1 MHAMRGFTGGGEYP
15 FRGKKIKV
23 LHTDQKRSEGN
34 IALVNQKVGKQKAFT
49 LAEVLITLGIIGI
62 VAAMTMPMLIGKY
75 KKQVTVTQLKKV
87 YTVLSQMVLQAQEDN
102 GPVYFSTS
110 EQVDPNV
117 AENFFKLYW
126 LPYFNSPTVA
136 KEGTVP
142 YGVGLPYLYRNGTQF
157 GINIQT
163 EYSSGRLFF
172 TTNDGTSYFVYIMDW
187 DIEYDEDGNQISQT
201 ARYATKQQVWVD
213 LNGIKP
219 PNIFGKDVFR
229 FNVFFDN
236 NIVRPHGYDKTTD
249 QINEDCSHTGTG
261 NSCAAKIMNDGW
273 EIKDDYPW

>member
-1 MHAMRGFTGGGEYP
+1 MNLLGGGAP
-15 FRGKKIKV
+15 ANN
-23 LHTDQKRSEGN
+23 TP
-34 IALVNQKVGKQKAFT
+34 VGILKSFLAFT

-136 KEGTVP
+136 KEGVYI
-142 YGVGLPYLYRNGTQF
+142 YGKNAAFNTLKGTEADT
-157 GINIQT
+157 GIYT
-163 EYSSGRLFF
+163 KYSQGRMYF
-172 TTNDGTSYFVYIMDW
+172 TTNDGTAYFVFIMTW
-187 DIEYDEDGNQISQT
+187 DNEYDEDGNLISKIP
-201 ARYATKQQVWVD
+201 RYGTIQQVWVD

-219 PNIFGKDVFR
+219 PNTYGKDVFK
-229 FNVFFDN
+229 FTVFFDKS
-236 NIVRPHGYDKTTD
+236 IVRPMGYDKTTE
-249 QINEDCSHTGTG
+249 QINENCSHSGTG
-261 NSCAAKIMNDGW
+261 SYCAAKIMQDSW